1 MCVARFRYVSGEL
14 AQPLPASLQEGIQAR
29 HSAIGWSRARRP
41 GCSIF
46 AASVY
51 APSGGR
57 PALGAAH
64 PDLRASL
71 PPLPQFNRSSPF
83 SINLNIL
90 FAPSVGGIRVG
101 AILALPPIKV
111 R

>member
-14 AQPLPASLQEGIQAR
+14 AQPLPASLQQGIQAR

-57 PALGAAH
+57 PALGLLIPTCALVCLRFLNLIDLHHSPSTATSCLLH
-64 PDLRASL
+64 PWEEYE
-71 PPLPQFNRSSPF
+71 
-83 SINLNIL
+83 
-90 FAPSVGGIRVG
+90 
-101 AILALPPIKV
+101 
-111 R
+111 